1 MNRFG
6 WMAAAVVVVVA
17 FGVAGCSKKV
27 DTLRKD
33 QMNVSGVQKDSGMMT
48 EDLKEETMAPEVAEV
63 PETPSTPSHPSMS
76 ESASLAAALAAR
88 LGDIHF
94 EFDKSVIRDTDKPI
108 LLENADLL
116 KGSQSLRVV
125 VEGHCDERGTTAYN
139 LALGERRAN
148 ATRRYL
154 IALGVSP
161 AQLSTVSYGEER
173 PLCTMSDE
181 SCWGRNRRAH
191 LTVAA
196 N

>member
-6 WMAAAVVVVVA
+6 WLAAVAIVIA
-17 FGVAGCSKKV
+17 FGAVGCSKKV
-27 DTLRKD
+27 DTLRQD
-33 QMNVSGVQKDSGMMT
+33 QMDVTGVQKDSGMMT
-48 EDLKEETMAPEVAEV
+48 EDLEEETMAPEMAEA
-63 PETPSTPSHPSMS
+63 PEMAPAPSMPAMS
-76 ESASLAAALAAR
+76 DSASLAAALAAR
-88 LGDIHF
+88 LGDVHF
-94 EFDKSVIRDTDKPI
+94 DFDKSVIRDVDKPI

-116 KGSQSLRVV
+116 KESPDLRVT

-161 AQLSTVSYGEER
+161 AQVGTVSYGEER
-173 PLCTMSDE
+173 PVCTMADE

-191 LTVAA
+191 LTVSR
-196 N
+196 